1 MQSLKRILSGI
12 IGLVVLLG
20 IVWLTTQ
27 MPASPAP
34 GSPVAQATNSPAAA
48 PASRATATPRLVT
61 DGLPAIAVDRL
72 PPEAWDTIALID
84 RGGPFPYQKDGATF
98 GNRERLLPRQPSGYY
113 REYTI
118 ITPGSAD
125 RGARRI
131 VAGDAGEL
139 YYTDDH
145 YASFRRVVR

>member
-27 MPASPAP
+27 TPAGPAP
-34 GSPVAQATNSPAAA
+34 DRTVAQATNSPAAA